1 MYIMEGYI
9 FLSIIV
15 VVVGIWIAW
24 YVAKQFKEAAKMK
37 GHDQTKYF
45 WLCFLLGA
53 VGYLLVIALPDRSDV
68 QKTAND
74 ELPDL

>member
-1 MYIMEGYI
+1 MEVYI

-15 VVVGIWIAW
+15 LAVGIWIAW
-24 YVAKQFKEAAKMK
+24 YVAKQFREAAKMK
-37 GHDQTKYF
+37 GYDQTKYF

-53 VGYLLVIALPDRSDV
+53 VGYLLVIALPDRSDI
-68 QKTAND
+68 QKIVSD